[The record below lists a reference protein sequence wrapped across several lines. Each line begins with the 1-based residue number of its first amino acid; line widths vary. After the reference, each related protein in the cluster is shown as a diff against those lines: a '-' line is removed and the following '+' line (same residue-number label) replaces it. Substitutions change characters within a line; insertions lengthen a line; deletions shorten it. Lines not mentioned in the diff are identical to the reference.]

1 MNRWIEVQPVP
12 GSSGRLVRP
21 EPFGGTLA
29 FRRPEMLV
37 MVDKEFLRAYAS
49 GWAGDQS
56 GKTDCDST
64 AIIPS
69 APFEAHLTISHRC
82 SSGCQGCYIS
92 ASPDAQDE
100 MGLAEWKEV
109 LSKLARL
116 GVYHV
121 ALGAGEDMS
130 FEPLIELA
138 KYARRIGMTPNL
150 STAGTNLT
158 PKVAEKLNVF
168 GRVHLSMDGVAESFS
183 RVRGHN
189 GYAASLMSLKILRA
203 FHKRVGVNCVVARSN
218 YDELGDLFRLLQ
230 RNGIRSVEL
239 LRFKPSGRGAKIF
252 DQMNLTE
259 AQERSIVGHVLKLS
273 RKYRMRLRLD
283 CSFTPM
289 VCAEGIDPRRLVS
302 MGLAGCIGGSW
313 LVSIDGRGRL
323 SSCSFDNSEKQL
335 SWQDLGRPG
344 IMDHYTNWTEQAPEP
359 CATCRWLDVCRGG
372 CHVVARHVTGD
383 FNAPDPGCPL
393 VSQPAG

>member
-12 GSSGRLVRP
+12 GSSGRLVRR

-37 MVDKEFLRAYAS
+37 MVDKEFLRAYAPGS
-49 GWAGDQS
+49 SSDQPQVADS
-56 GKTDCDST
+56 EST
-64 AIIPS
+64 AIIPA

-82 SSGCQGCYIS
+82 SSGCQGCYID
-92 ASPDAQDE
+92 ARPDAKDE
-100 MGLAEWKEV
+100 MSLAEWKEV
-109 LSKLARL
+109 LSKLAGL

-138 KYARRIGMTPNL
+138 KHARTIGLTPNL
-150 STAGTNLT
+150 STAGSNLT
-158 PKVAEKLNVF
+158 PKVAEKLDVF
-168 GRVHLSMDGVAESFS
+168 GRVHISMDGGAESFS
-183 RVRGHN
+183 RVRGRN
-189 GYAASLMSLKILRA
+189 GFAASLMGLKILKA
-203 FHKRVGVNCVVARSN
+203 FHKHVGVNCVVARSN
-218 YDELGDLFRLLQ
+218 YDELGELFRLLKQ
-230 RNGIRSVEL
+230 NGIRSVEL
-239 LRFKPSGRGAKIF
+239 LRFKPAGRGAKIF

-259 AQERSIVGHVLKLS
+259 TQRRSVVGHVLKLS
-273 RKYRMRLRLD
+273 RKYRLRLRLD
-283 CSFTPM
+283 CSFAPM
-289 VCAEGIDPRRLVS
+289 VCAEGIHPRRLVS

-323 SSCSFDNSEKQL
+323 SGCSFDDSDKQL

-344 IMDHYTNWTEQAPEP
+344 TMDHYTNWTEQAPEP
-359 CATCRWLDVCRGG
+359 CATCRWLSVCRGG

-393 VSQPAG
+393 VSQAAG